1 MYPSLWKAP
10 DSIRA
15 NLREALAG
23 EAPQFVQY
31 RATQT
36 CLGSAQDSVYAVMEI
51 LPSVSPSTP
60 QLAVDKPSQ
69 PRSDHPNSGL
79 NSAWWD
85 LSVRVVPRQEDLI
98 YWRLET
104 FGCQGMTS
112 ERLSNGSLLSIHAYL
127 PLTQATILDL
137 AALALQMRQD
147 ALLANFPPPDL
158 SWERMESE
166 DWSISWKRHW
176 QPQEV
181 GDKLLICPAWL
192 EPAESQRQVLRM
204 DPGMAFGTGVH
215 PTTQLCMEALEMRL
229 EPWGGVA
236 LPEVIA
242 DIGCGSGILSIAA
255 ALLGVKQIYA
265 VDTEPF
271 AIEATVYNR
280 DANHLTD
287 QIWVAQGSLEQIPEA
302 VDGLVCNILAD
313 VILDMV
319 PNFKLVVKPGG
330 WLILSGILVDQAK
343 FVAETLEANDWV
355 VAALWKRKEWCCL
368 NVRMA

>member
-1 MYPSLWKAP
+1 MI
-10 DSIRA
+10 DVR
-15 NLREALAG
+15 
-23 EAPQFVQY
+23 
-31 RATQT
+31 
-36 CLGSAQDSVYAVMEI
+36 EI
-51 LPSVSPSTP
+51 LLSVSPSTP
-60 QLAVDKPSQ
+60 QLAVDQPSL
-69 PRSDHPNSGL
+69 SASEGL

-85 LSVRVVPRQEDLI
+85 LSVRVPVRQEDLI

-112 ERLSNGSLLSIHAYL
+112 ERPSNGATSLSIHAYL
-127 PLTQATILDL
+127 PLNRATILDL

-147 ALLANFPPPDL
+147 ALLANCPPPEL
-158 SWERMESE
+158 TWERMESE
-166 DWSISWKRHW
+166 DWSVSWKRHW

-192 EPAESQRQVLRM
+192 EPPAGTQRLVLRM

-229 EPWGGVA
+229 EPWEGVP
-236 LPEVIA
+236 LPTVIA

-255 ALLGVKQIYA
+255 AKLGVQQIYA

-271 AIEATVYNR
+271 AVEATRYNR
-280 DANHLTD
+280 DANHLTQ
-287 QIWVAQGSLEQIPEA
+287 QIQVSQGTLAHIPEP

-319 PNFKLVVKPGG
+319 PDFRLVVKPGG

-368 NVRMA
+368 NVRFA

>member
-1 MYPSLWKAP
+1 MYPSLLEAP
-10 DSIRA
+10 DPIGA
-15 NLREALAG
+15 NLWEALAG

-36 CLGSAQDSVYAVMEI
+36 NLGSSQELVNDVMEI
-51 LPSVSPSTP
+51 LLSVSPSTP
-60 QLAVDKPSQ
+60 QLAMDKPSQ
-69 PRSDHPNSGL
+69 PRSSDL

-112 ERLSNGSLLSIHAYL
+112 ERLNNGSLLSIHAYL
-127 PLTQATILDL
+127 PLARATILDL

-147 ALLANFPPPDL
+147 ALLASFPPPDL

-166 DWSISWKRHW
+166 DWSMSWKRHW
-176 QPQEV
+176 QPQAV
-181 GDKLLICPAWL
+181 GDKLLICPVWL
-192 EPAESQRQVLRM
+192 EPPVESQRQVLRM

-229 EPWGGVA
+229 EPWEGVPF
-236 LPEVIA
+236 PEVIA

-265 VDTEPF
+265 VDTEPL
-271 AIEATVYNR
+271 AIEATLYNR
-280 DANHLTD
+280 DTNQLMD
-287 QIWVAQGSLEQIPEA
+287 QIWVAQGSLEQLPEA
-302 VDGLVCNILAD
+302 VDGIVCNILAD